1 MSRRADAAPEE
12 VSRRVDQR
20 QLSVDFLKR
29 DDGRVRT
36 RAVASID
43 CEIGQL
49 GPTRR
54 DLSASSRSTRRSRLS
69 VAGRALSLFSAR
81 GASGTDALVL
91 SVERESPDASGVS
104 PRREISV
111 PACAMAAESAP
122 SRPGPPGEVNWEKLD
137 KRKFFVGGAAL
148 FSGVTCALYPL
159 TVIKTRQMVDGSG
172 KSLSGVSIVRDILR
186 SRGVLGLYQ
195 GFGTIVVGTLPIRM
209 VYLST
214 LEVVKARARG
224 VCEALDLPPIAHGI
238 ADAAGGATA
247 SMCSQVLGVPIDII
261 SQRQM
266 VQGVR
271 VKSADGGS
279 TTLEGYRNGWHALRH
294 IVATDGVRG
303 LYRGFGASVMT
314 LVPGSALWWGA
325 RYVSATHLE
334 RRARRPRRRRRGW
347 GIERGRKRGR
357 GRGRGRDERNARRQP
372 ERRDA
377 HRGTDRVGRVRWGVV
392 RVSHHPTGHRQDA
405 TAGAVRAAGRRRAH
419 VLEHGEGTLSGT
431 RRRGVPSRRPAEDD
445 LGVHMGDDH
454 GHHLRVF
461 EAVSVGG
468 TRRRDV
474 G

>member
-1 MSRRADAAPEE
+1 MSRRADAAPE

-29 DDGRVRT
+29 DDGRVGT

-69 VAGRALSLFSAR
+69 VAGRALSVFSAR

-314 LVPGSALWWGA
+314 LVPGSALWWGFYGTYQ
-325 RYVSATHLE
+325 RLIWSAAGPPTSAEAAGLGN
-334 RRARRPRRRRRGW
+334 RAGAF
-347 GIERGRKRGR
+347 RGR
-357 GRGRGRDERNARRQP
+357 GRGRGRDERNARRHP

-431 RRRGVPSRRPAEDD
+431 RRRGVPSRRAAEDD

>member
-1 MSRRADAAPEE
+1 M
-12 VSRRVDQR
+12 
-20 QLSVDFLKR
+20 
-29 DDGRVRT
+29 
-36 RAVASID
+36 
-43 CEIGQL
+43 
-49 GPTRR
+49 
-54 DLSASSRSTRRSRLS
+54 
-69 VAGRALSLFSAR
+69 FSAR

-224 VCEALDLPPIAHGI
+224 VCEALELPPIAHGI

-303 LYRGFGASVMT
+303 LYRGFGASVIT
-314 LVPGSALWWGA
+314 LVPGSALWWGFYGTYQRLIWSVVPADLGGGGGVGESSGGEIGGEIGGGDGGGAGTSGTHAATPSDGTLIGVQIASGVCAGASSGFLTTPLDIVKTRLQVLSGQPGGDAHTFSSTA
-325 RYVSATHLE
+325 RELYREHGAAGFLRGV
-334 RRARRPRRRRRGW
+334 RPRMTSVSIW
-347 GIERGRKRGR
+347 GTTMVTTYEFLKRLASA
-357 GRGRGRDERNARRQP
+357 EP
-372 ERRDA
+372 
-377 HRGTDRVGRVRWGVV
+377 
-392 RVSHHPTGHRQDA
+392 
-405 TAGAVRAAGRRRAH
+405 
-419 VLEHGEGTLSGT
+419 GEET
-431 RRRGVPSRRPAEDD
+431 
-445 LGVHMGDDH
+445 
-454 GHHLRVF
+454 
-461 EAVSVGG
+461 
-468 TRRRDV
+468 
-474 G
+474 

>member
-314 LVPGSALWWGA
+314 LVPGSALWWGFYGTYQRLIWSVVPA
-325 RYVSATHLE
+325 DLGGGGGVGDRAGAESGAGTGAGPGRAERTPPPRATGRSSGYRSRRACALGRRPGFSPPHWTSSRRDCRCCPGSRE
-334 RRARRPRRRRRGW
+334 ETRTRSRARRGNSIGNTAPRGSF
-347 GIERGRKRGR
+347 EACGR
-357 GRGRGRDERNARRQP
+357 G
-372 ERRDA
+372 
-377 HRGTDRVGRVRWGVV
+377 
-392 RVSHHPTGHRQDA
+392 
-405 TAGAVRAAGRRRAH
+405 
-419 VLEHGEGTLSGT
+419 
-431 RRRGVPSRRPAEDD
+431 
-445 LGVHMGDDH
+445 
-454 GHHLRVF
+454 
-461 EAVSVGG
+461 
-468 TRRRDV
+468 
-474 G
+474 